1 MVPLVD
7 SHSFEP
13 YSRRSEPAQLQTNDG
28 PALELAM
35 LSGLIVLQ
43 IILNSF

>member
-7 SHSFEP
+7 SHSLKA
-13 YSRRSEPAQLQTNDG
+13 YSRRSEPARLQTNDG

-35 LSGLIVLQ
+35 LCGLIVLQ